1 MGFVIFLRWQF
12 DPFPVKMVWFLP
24 PECKEPLGMESGAIS
39 DKQITASST
48 FSRLFTPSI
57 GRLHH
62 KVVHHDETRGGAWV
76 PSDKNSE
83 QWLQVDLGPQRT
95 TVKMVATQGRYGRPQ
110 WVKTYKLQYSSDG
123 GSFRDYKKVNNSE
136 AHVTIRCTLDF
147 DKRSEVSAV
156 NSRGP
161 VAQRSRNF
169 GCHIF
174 LYIFAN
180 PRC

>member
-1 MGFVIFLRWQF
+1 
-12 DPFPVKMVWFLP
+12 MVWFLP
-24 PECKEPLGMESGAIS
+24 PECKKPLGMESGAIS

-48 FSRLFTPSI
+48 FNHFYIPSN

-62 KVVHHDETRGGAWV
+62 KVVHHNETRGGAWA
-76 PSDKNSE
+76 PRHTNSQ
-83 QWLQVDLGPQRT
+83 QWLQINLGPQKT
-95 TVKMVATQGRYGRPQ
+95 TVKMVATQGRYGGPQ
-110 WVKTYKLQYSSDG
+110 WVKRYKLQYSSDG
-123 GSFRDYKKVNNSE
+123 GSFRYYKKVNNSE
-136 AHVTIRCTLDF
+136 AHVIIRCTLDF

-174 LYIFAN
+174 LYIFTN

>member
-1 MGFVIFLRWQF
+1 
-12 DPFPVKMVWFLP
+12 
-24 PECKEPLGMESGAIS
+24 MESGAIS

-48 FSRLFTPSI
+48 FSNLFIPSI

-62 KVVHHDETRGGAWV
+62 KVVHHDETQGGAWV
-76 PSDKNSE
+76 PRDKNSE

-95 TVKMVATQGRYGRPQ
+95 TVKMVATQGRYGRSQ

-136 AHVTIRCTLDF
+136 VHVIIRCTLGF

-156 NSRGP
+156 NSRGS

-174 LYIFAN
+174 LYIFTN

>member
-1 MGFVIFLRWQF
+1 MAT

-48 FSRLFTPSI
+48 FNHLFIPSI

-76 PSDKNSE
+76 PRDKNSE

-123 GSFRDYKKVNNSE
+123 GSFRDYKKTFDGNSDQNTVVYNELNPPINARFIRFRPTLWNNYIAMRVE
-136 AHVTIRCTLDF
+136 LY
-147 DKRSEVSAV
+147 
-156 NSRGP
+156 
-161 VAQRSRNF
+161 
-169 GCHIF
+169 GCHGN
-174 LYIFAN
+174 A
-180 PRC
+180 